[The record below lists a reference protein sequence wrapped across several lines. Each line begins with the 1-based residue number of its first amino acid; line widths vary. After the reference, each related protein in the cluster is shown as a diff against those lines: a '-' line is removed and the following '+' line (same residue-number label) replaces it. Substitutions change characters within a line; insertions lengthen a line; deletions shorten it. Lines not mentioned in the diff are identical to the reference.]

1 MSQHFS
7 TSKITN
13 NKIFY
18 DEHNNWCNFIYK
30 NNTDLIYL
38 ITYDSMNVG
47 YLRYHLQKNEGR
59 KKTFLEVSIF
69 ILDEF
74 SNKNIGS
81 YTLNFFNNLFSDQN
95 VLAEISKTNKSSL
108 RFFEKNDFTLT
119 SKDKKIKLF

>member
-1 MSQHFS
+1 
-7 TSKITN
+7 
-13 NKIFY
+13 
-18 DEHNNWCNFIYK
+18 
-30 NNTDLIYL
+30 
-38 ITYDSMNVG
+38 MNVG